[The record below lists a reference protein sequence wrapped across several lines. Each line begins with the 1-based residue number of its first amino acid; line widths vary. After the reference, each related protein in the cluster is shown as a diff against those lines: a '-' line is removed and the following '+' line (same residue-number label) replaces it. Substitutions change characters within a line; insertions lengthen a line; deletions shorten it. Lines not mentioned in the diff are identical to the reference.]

1 MTESMATTAPLLDST
16 EVRRSFYLSTAEAV
30 AVRLWWQRLAL
41 APDELKKKALPPPW
55 PKGVRA
61 VLRRCET
68 PEAVLLTEAF
78 RHLWGELGKKAPEP
92 ARSRDPYV
100 WACVAMVVAE
110 LRDETP
116 GVTLAAELGK
126 QKRDTEK
133 PRMSGLRF
141 QQLMECGSPQ
151 ELVQRLR
158 RALALV
164 DKKGVSAVHLAADI
178 LQWSRENREGF
189 KPAEPTKTLAFQWAN
204 DYFRQVAGYR
214 VDND

>member
-1 MTESMATTAPLLDST
+1 MTDSLATKAPVLDDT
-16 EVRRSFYLSTAEAV
+16 EARRSFQLPMTEAA

-41 APDELKKKALPPPW
+41 SPDELKKNALPPPW

-78 RHLWGELGKKAPEP
+78 RHLWALLDKKAPEP
-92 ARSRDPYV
+92 DYPRDIYA
-100 WACVAMVVAE
+100 WACTAMVIAE
-110 LRDETP
+110 LREEAP
-116 GVTLAAELGK
+116 GNALASELGK

-133 PRMSGLRF
+133 PRMSELRF
-141 QQLMECGSPQ
+141 QQLMECRSLE

-164 DKKGVSAVHLAADI
+164 DKKGVSVVHLAADI
-178 LQWSRENREGF
+178 LQWNRENRKQI
-189 KPAEPTKTLAFQWAN
+189 KPAKPTQSIAFQWAN